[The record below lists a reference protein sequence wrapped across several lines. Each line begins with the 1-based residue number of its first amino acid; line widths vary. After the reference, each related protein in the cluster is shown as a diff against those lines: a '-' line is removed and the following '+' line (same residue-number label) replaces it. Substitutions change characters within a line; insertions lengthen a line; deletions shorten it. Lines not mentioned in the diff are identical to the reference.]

1 MLMKLDKGALC
12 LIRQKVFR
20 KSLIIVLLIT
30 SIPTAL
36 VGSATY
42 SIGRSQIEAE
52 VKRTHTIL
60 LEKSAARIEEQLA
73 RIELTSTQWTMDP
86 LFESARMLNLNLK
99 RDYTEI
105 NGLYQSLMVMRNTN
119 PLIEKIEIY
128 MAEPS
133 ATINDSA
140 GIVYLDERQNQYL
153 KFLMEGNG
161 SLFWVDD
168 YSGQPDKKGNT
179 IALFHDLPGTY
190 GNTYGALIVHINSRA
205 FKKMV
210 DDMNADG
217 DSGASF
223 IMRRDGTIVTTG
235 ISGMKTLTE
244 KSLAERVKS
253 SQGLEALQIRDEGQT
268 YSVSMRTFV
277 RTNLYWNYV
286 TATSMEKL
294 TKPIDI
300 MSRLILGISAS
311 GLLMAAFLSWL
322 ASYRLY
328 LPIRRL
334 LRLISMK
341 DMAAEAD
348 EARDEIG
355 AIEHHW
361 RYLSRESQVLQEKLE
376 RNLPA
381 LKEAFLLQLLQG
393 HLIHFTEDD
402 IHRRME
408 HFDWD
413 CSECQFLL
421 AVIQIRG
428 FSQNISSFT
437 EGDEPLAAFAAL
449 NIVEE
454 MTARCQGRIGVVN
467 FHDMTVGILFA
478 YRLSIPP
485 EKIKS
490 EFLSVINECVN
501 GLGALLKLHVTATVG
516 KRTRSVKELHHA
528 YQSAKQSLQY
538 RDLHKPNQILDM
550 EELLP
555 RKEAEFQYPFDVEK
569 EALQAIRM
577 GVLQESMELTDRFY
591 AELLRCSDNEQGV
604 RDGMH
609 QFLGSIHH
617 TIMESGYNPRTL
629 ENGTSAFGLLSNT
642 KDTIKFPLL
651 LKEHIIRPHCER
663 MMKDRD
669 IHLKQLVDGV
679 ITFLNAGPSKDISL
693 ELCAEKAG
701 TTPYTLSRAFKQVV
715 GANFIDYVTDLK
727 LEQAKKLLLETDL
740 RIHEIADRVGYQP
753 SYLIRQFKKS
763 TGVTPGQYRELHT

>member
-1 MLMKLDKGALC
+1 M
-12 LIRQKVFR
+12 IRQKVFR
-20 KSLIIVLLIT
+20 KSLVIVLLIT

-42 SIGRSQIEAE
+42 SIGRRQIESE

-73 RIELTSTQWTMDP
+73 RIELTTTQWTMDP
-86 LFESARMLNLNLK
+86 IFESARMLNLNLK
-99 RDYTEI
+99 TDYVEI
-105 NGLYQSLMVMRNTN
+105 NSLYQSLMVMRNTN
-119 PLIEKIEIY
+119 PLIEKIEVY
-128 MAEPS
+128 MAERS
-133 ATINDSA
+133 ATINDTN
-140 GIVYLDERQNQYL
+140 GIVYLNEKQKQYL
-153 KFLMEGNG
+153 DSLMDGNG

-168 YSGQPDKKGNT
+168 YSGQQDRKGNT

-190 GNTYGALIVHINSRA
+190 GNTYGILIVHINSSA
-205 FKKMV
+205 FEKMV

-217 DSGASF
+217 ESGASF
-223 IMRRDGTIVTTG
+223 IMRQDGSIVTTG
-235 ISGMKTLTE
+235 ISGNKIITE
-244 KSLAERVKS
+244 KALAERVKAS
-253 SQGLEALQIRDEGQT
+253 PGMEALHIKDDGQT
-268 YSVSMRTFV
+268 YSVSLRTFI

-294 TKPIDI
+294 TKPIDM

-311 GLLMAAFLSWL
+311 GLLMAAVLSWL

-341 DMAAEAD
+341 DMAAGAD
-348 EARDEIG
+348 EARDEIS

-393 HLIHFTEDD
+393 HLIRFTEED
-402 IHRRME
+402 IHKRME

-413 CSECQFLL
+413 CSDCQFLL

-467 FHDMTVGILFA
+467 FHDMTVGVLFA
-478 YRLSIPP
+478 YHESIPP
-485 EKIKS
+485 EKMKS
-490 EFLSVINECVN
+490 EFLAVINECVN
-501 GLGALLKLHVTATVG
+501 GLGALLKLQVTATVG
-516 KRTRSVKELHHA
+516 KRTRSLKELHHA
-528 YQSAKQSLQY
+528 YQSARQSLHY
-538 RDLHKPNQILDM
+538 RELHKVNQILDM

-555 RKEAEFQYPFDVEK
+555 PKESEARYPFEVEK

-577 GVLQESMELTDRFY
+577 GLIRESLELTDRFY
-591 AELLRCSDNEQGV
+591 VELLHCSGNEQEV
-604 RDGMH
+604 REGMQ
-609 QFLGSIHH
+609 QFLGSIYH
-617 TIMESGYNPRTL
+617 TILESGYNPRTL
-629 ENGTSAFGLLSNT
+629 GNGTSAFELLSNS
-642 KDTIKFPLL
+642 KDTVTFPHL

-679 ITFLNAGPSKDISL
+679 ISFLNDGPSKDISL
-693 ELCAEKAG
+693 ELCAERAG
-701 TTPYTLSRAFKQVV
+701 TTPYTLSRAFKQIV
-715 GANFIDYVTDLK
+715 GANFIDYVTELK
-727 LEQAKKLLLETDL
+727 LEQAKKLLLESDL

-763 TGVTPGQYRELHT
+763 TGLTPGQYRELHT